1 MKEFDEDPD
10 ENVEAPICQNYDYEN
25 LSDEEL
31 KAKYEE
37 DTLQSEALKDAYS
50 MYDEQIGQL
59 SSEKSYYED
68 EDEWNS
74 YMDEKIKAQ
83 NDVVTR
89 QYEIKGEVNE
99 IEREMDRRTD
109 N

>member
-50 MYDEQIGQL
+50 MCDEQIGQL

-89 QYEIKGEVNE
+89 QYEIKDEVNE
-99 IEREMDRRTD
+99 IEREMDRRKD
-109 N
+109 S

>member
-1 MKEFDEDPD
+1 MKEFDEESD
-10 ENVEAPICQNYDYEN
+10 ENVESTDCQERDYAN
-25 LSDEEL
+25 MSDEEL
-31 KAKYEE
+31 RAKYEE

-50 MYDEQIGQL
+50 TYDEQIGQL

-68 EDEWNS
+68 EDEWNG
-74 YMDEKIKAQ
+74 YMDEKINAQ

-89 QYEIKGEVNE
+89 QYEIKDEVNE
-99 IEREMDRRTD
+99 IEREMNRRID